1 MYKQR
6 PCFIKSV
13 EATVD
18 YVDIDDSLLNG
29 EKVIS
34 SRLIRKICE
43 APLTDAGYV
52 LKEINLKKASL
63 RFDYALAYN
72 SMGYK
77 MRFLRKKQ
85 LLWLLEVEEK
95 GLPYTAVYVPFGEPR
110 LWIFPKVTI
119 ELQAKFWFSRL
130 LRETHSH
137 LTADIRTVFTNYLV
151 ACWEKLWLVCGYVEY
166 QEAGESALTDSR
178 GHSVAMQPKQFRW
191 YLF

>member
-34 SRLIRKICE
+34 GRLIRKICE
-43 APLTDAGYV
+43 APLTDAGYA
-52 LKEINLKKASL
+52 LTEINLKKASL
-63 RFDYALAYN
+63 RFDYALAYS

-77 MRFLRKKQ
+77 MSFLRKKQ

-110 LWIFPKVTI
+110 LWIFPKVT
-119 ELQAKFWFSRL
+119 
-130 LRETHSH
+130 HSH

-151 ACWEKLWLVCGYVEY
+151 ACWKKLWLVCGYVEY

>member
-43 APLTDAGYV
+43 APLTDAGYA
-52 LKEINLKKASL
+52 LTEINLKKASL

-77 MRFLRKKQ
+77 MSF
-85 LLWLLEVEEK
+85 
-95 GLPYTAVYVPFGEPR
+95 Y
-110 LWIFPKVTI
+110 
-119 ELQAKFWFSRL
+119 AK
-130 LRETHSH
+130 
-137 LTADIRTVFTNYLV
+137 NNCCG
-151 ACWEKLWLVCGYVEY
+151 CWK
-166 QEAGESALTDSR
+166 
-178 GHSVAMQPKQFRW
+178 
-191 YLF
+191 